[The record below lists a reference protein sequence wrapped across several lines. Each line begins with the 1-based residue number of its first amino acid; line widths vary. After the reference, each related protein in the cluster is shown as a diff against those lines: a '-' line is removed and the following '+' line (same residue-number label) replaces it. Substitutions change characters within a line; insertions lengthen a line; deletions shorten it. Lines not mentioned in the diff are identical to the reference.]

1 MGLAN
6 KNKAAHVRSAKKWL
20 EKAEKSFDNQA
31 TVQGELNL
39 MLAEAEMENLRK
51 KRGTQKWLQAAAAAM
66 LCLLCLGGAFW
77 LKQPTSAETSMPIE
91 KTAAKAAVPALP
103 SNMPA
108 VPAED
113 TTAGDIQEKSSAV
126 PDIIPE
132 DMASSSSEESPAA
145 PILQAETGRNPSRE
159 ETAPPPVP
167 HHTTPAVKQVLSE
180 RQVQEAVQDARHS
193 LRGTAVIQK

>member
-1 MGLAN
+1 MGLAD

-51 KRGTQKWLQAAAAAM
+51 KRGKRKWLQAAVAAM
-66 LCLLCLGGAFW
+66 LCLLCLVGTLW
-77 LKQPTSAETSMPIE
+77 LKRPTMTEPNMPIE

-103 SNMPA
+103 KPMPTM
-108 VPAED
+108 PAED
-113 TTAGDIQEKSSAV
+113 TVADDKQEASSAV
-126 PDIIPE
+126 PDTVPQGT
-132 DMASSSSEESPAA
+132 ASGSSEASPAAA
-145 PILQAETGRNPSRE
+145 PILQAETGRNPSLE
-159 ETAPPPVP
+159 KTVPPPVP

-193 LRGTAVIQK
+193 LRGTVIQK

>member
-1 MGLAN
+1 MGLAD

-51 KRGTQKWLQAAAAAM
+51 KRGRRRWLQAAAAVF
-66 LCLLCLGGAFW
+66 CLLCLGGAFW
-77 LKQPTSAETSMPIE
+77 LKQPATAGPSMPIE
-91 KTAAKAAVPALP
+91 KTAAKAAEPAMPQIL
-103 SNMPA
+103 PA

-113 TTAGDIQEKSSAV
+113 TQASDMQEASSAV
-126 PDIIPE
+126 PDTMLQ
-132 DMASSSSEESPAA
+132 DTASGSSEASPAAA
-145 PILQAETGRNPSRE
+145 PILQVETERKPSRE
-159 ETAPPPVP
+159 ETAPPVP

-193 LRGTAVIQK
+193 LRGTVIQK

>member
-1 MGLAN
+1 MGLAD

-51 KRGTQKWLQAAAAAM
+51 KRGRRRWLQAAAAVF
-66 LCLLCLGGAFW
+66 CLLCLGGAFW
-77 LKQPTSAETSMPIE
+77 LKQPATAGPSMPIE
-91 KTAAKAAVPALP
+91 KTAAKTAEPAMPQIL
-103 SNMPA
+103 PA

-113 TTAGDIQEKSSAV
+113 TQADDMQEASSAV
-126 PDIIPE
+126 PDMMPQ
-132 DMASSSSEESPAA
+132 DTASGSSEASPAAA
-145 PILQAETGRNPSRE
+145 PILQVETERKPSRE
-159 ETAPPPVP
+159 ETAPPVP

-180 RQVQEAVQDARHS
+180 RQMQEAVQEARHS
-193 LRGTAVIQK
+193 LRGTVIQK

>member
-1 MGLAN
+1 MGLAD

-51 KRGTQKWLQAAAAAM
+51 KRGRRRWLQAAAAVF
-66 LCLLCLGGAFW
+66 CLLCLGGAFW
-77 LKQPTSAETSMPIE
+77 LKQPATAGPSMPIE
-91 KTAAKAAVPALP
+91 KTAAKTAEPAMPQIL
-103 SNMPA
+103 PA

-113 TTAGDIQEKSSAV
+113 TQADDMQEASSAV
-126 PDIIPE
+126 PDMMPQ
-132 DMASSSSEESPAA
+132 DTASGSSEASPAAA
-145 PILQAETGRNPSRE
+145 PILQVETERKPSRE
-159 ETAPPPVP
+159 ETAPPVP

-193 LRGTAVIQK
+193 LRGTVIQK